1 MQMNMNKFI
10 SGTIQQSIDVKQTIL
25 ADRSFMALVAQVA
38 TAAVKVFRSGHKIM
52 LAGNGGS
59 AADAQHLAGELVN
72 RFRFDRPALPALAL
86 STDTSVMTSI
96 ANDSSFEN
104 VFARQVEALG
114 VKGDMFIG
122 ISTSGSSPNVL
133 KALKQCRAMKI
144 ISVGF
149 TGGKSEKSAK
159 MGKLCDYC
167 LAVPSENTPRVQ
179 EAHIMIGHIIC
190 DLVESN
196 LFKKK

>member
-1 MQMNMNKFI
+1 MNKI
-10 SGTIQQSIDVKQTIL
+10 IQDSIQQSISVKQKIL
-25 ADRSFMALVAQVA
+25 ADHSFLALIAQVA
-38 TAAVKVFRSGHKIM
+38 SAAVKVYRSGHKIM

-72 RFRFDRPALPALAL
+72 RFRFDRPALPAIAL
-86 STDTSVMTSI
+86 STDTSVLTCI

-104 VFARQVEALG
+104 VFARQIEALG

-133 KALKQCRAMKI
+133 RAFARCRKMRI
-144 ISVGF
+144 ISVGL
-149 TGGKSEKSAK
+149 TGKKSAR
-159 MGKLCDYC
+159 MEKLCDYC
-167 LAVPSENTPRVQ
+167 FAVPSEDTPHIQ

-190 DLVESN
+190 DLIESS
-196 LFKKK
+196 LFPKR

>member
-1 MQMNMNKFI
+1 MKMNTNKFI
-10 SGTIQQSIDVKQTIL
+10 SETIRQSINVKQSIL
-25 ADRSFMALVAQVA
+25 ADRSFIALIAQMAA
-38 TAAVKVFRSGHKIM
+38 AAVKVYRSGNKIM

-72 RFRFDRPALPALAL
+72 RFRFDRPALAAIAL
-86 STDTSVMTSI
+86 STDTSVLTCI

-104 VFARQVEALG
+104 VFARQIEALG

-122 ISTSGSSPNVL
+122 ISTSGSSPNIL

-149 TGGKSEKSAK
+149 TGEKSAK
-159 MGKLCDYC
+159 MEKFCDYC
-167 LAVPSENTPRVQ
+167 FAVPSENTPRVQ
-179 EAHIMIGHIIC
+179 EAHIMLGHILC
-190 DLVESN
+190 DLIESS
-196 LFKKK
+196 LFKKRS